1 MASNEFSLIRQYFA
15 GTGGCDYPASLS
27 QGDDAAVI
35 DIPPGFQL
43 LTSVDTLVEGRH
55 FLANCDAADLAH
67 KALAV
72 NLSDLAAMAA
82 KPAWF
87 LLSITLPENNAK
99 WLQKFSDALKEI
111 SSRYQVELIGG
122 DTCRGPLSITI
133 QVMGLSET
141 NQYVSRAGA
150 KTGDKI
156 LVSGQ
161 LGTAALG
168 LAGLEG
174 RVELNESDQIAGS
187 LALNR
192 PTPRLDLINLLQ
204 TCASSAIDLSDGL
217 VGDLR
222 HLIEASGKGARL
234 IQNDIPVSS
243 FIKSNKLYDYALTG
257 GDDYELCFTVPS
269 NDLSIVDQ
277 WNTDHPDKPLVV
289 IGEIIDEGY
298 YLLADSGRVDLGNY
312 YGFQHF

>member
-1 MASNEFSLIRQYFA
+1 MPSDEFNLIRQYFA
-15 GTGGCDYPASLS
+15 GTGSCDFPARLS

-55 FLANCDAADLAH
+55 FLAQCDAADLAC

-72 NLSDLAAMAA
+72 NLSDLAAMAS

-87 LLSITLPENNAK
+87 LLSLTLPENNAS
-99 WLQKFSDALKEI
+99 WLRKFSDELKKI
-111 SSRYQVELIGG
+111 SLRYQVELIGG

-133 QVMGLSET
+133 QVMGLAET
-141 NQYVSRAGA
+141 NRYVSRSGA

-156 LVSGQ
+156 VVSGE
-161 LGTAALG
+161 LGTAAIG
-168 LAGLEG
+168 LAGLQG
-174 RVELNESDQIAGS
+174 KIELNDAEQIAGS

-192 PTPRLDLINLLQ
+192 PIPRLDLIDLLQ
-204 TCASSAIDLSDGL
+204 SCASSAIDLSDGL

-234 IQNDIPVSS
+234 VRNDIPVSS

-257 GDDYELCFTVPS
+257 GDDYELCFTVPDS
-269 NDLSIVDQ
+269 GIAIINQ
-277 WNTDHPDKPLVV
+277 WNTDNPQKPLLV
-289 IGEIIDEGY
+289 IGEIIEEGY
-298 YLLADSGRVDLGNY
+298 YLETDSESLDLSDLH
-312 YGFQHF
+312 GFQHF